1 MLLSHA
7 CTADVVLD
15 LHCDAEAALHMYALP
30 QHWPQ
35 WRSLAA
41 HLNVRVGLLAEDSGG
56 SSFDE
61 ACSLPWLRLSRLFP
75 DAQIPLAC
83 LATTIELGGQA
94 DTGAPKPRR
103 TPKAFWRSS
112 PSKGLISGE
121 WPKPAHEACEGLP
134 FEGTELL
141 FAPHPGVVSFLRKP
155 GEWVEAGDEIFEV
168 IDPLADRV
176 STVCAGTS
184 GVLFAIERLRYAQ
197 PGFWLAKVA
206 GREALRHGRLLND

>member
-1 MLLSHA
+1 MHLAALPPASSQLQGMQRILLSHA

-41 HLNVRVGLLAEDSGG
+41 HLNVKVGLLAEDSGG

-83 LATTIELGGQA
+83 LATTLELGGQA
-94 DTGAPKPRR
+94 DTGRAEAEAYAEGIL
-103 TPKAFWRSS
+103 AFLAEQ
-112 PSKGLISGE
+112 GLISGE
-121 WPKPAHEACEGLP
+121 WPQPAARSVRRHAVRRHRIAVRA
-134 FEGTELL
+134 
-141 FAPHPGVVSFLRKP
+141 APWRDQFP
-155 GEWVEAGDEIFEV
+155 
-168 IDPLADRV
+168 
-176 STVCAGTS
+176 
-184 GVLFAIERLRYAQ
+184 AQ
-197 PGFWLAKVA
+197 A
-206 GREALRHGRLLND
+206 R